1 MLNINTFTQAQAGR
15 ILELYAEIVGGNVS
29 FMSANY
35 LHQKIIDTKG
45 SNAWY
50 DGFRLG
56 SRWDHHSKLS
66 FRRDRDGNFTALFN
80 PNFDPRDRKTE
91 NPRYQAALDA
101 GRRFEEAVKAL
112 Q

>member
-1 MLNINTFTQAQAGR
+1 MLNINTFTEAQAKR
-15 ILELYAEIVGGNVS
+15 ILELYVEIIGGNVS
-29 FMSANY
+29 FMDGAY
-35 LHQKIIDTKG
+35 LQREITATKG

-50 DGFRLG
+50 DGYRLG
-56 SRWDHHSKLS
+56 SRWDPHSKLS
-66 FRRDRDGNFTALFN
+66 FRRDREGNFTALFN

-112 Q
+112 E